1 MNKKY
6 LFLSSLIILL
16 MGAIT
21 ISALFGTSYAIKES
35 NSLPNNTFSSNKS
48 SVDNINLIKDALN
61 NDNYKDIVEN
71 FNVQKNYRTKDNES
85 ILYSLM
91 KNLEF
96 PTKSEDFEVSDS
108 NPSDIT
114 NKQLLY
120 IMTHGYNL
128 NNTKNNIFTNNK
140 HGEVIDNEV
149 KEYITQIALWLYM
162 YEHQDSL
169 VEYCTTTNIDSGIN
183 ACSFYNTDDKTLLN
197 ISYIRDIISQAG
209 ANKDYKYLNYI
220 IELVDEAKSYTYT
233 DPTMRDIA
241 NTAIGYTYYDDYI
254 TTNIINPI
262 PTNESK
268 ANYLDYS
275 VEITDPDNYGVYI
288 TDASGLKI
296 SNTND
301 LSKGFRLYIPLKE
314 NITDMDLSKIRV
326 SIKGKF
332 LDDIKGYNYKVTSSR
347 EALYDNNNQKFADQM
362 IAYVPIKYSYTGFNL
377 RNFVRISQIDSRTGQ
392 NLAGATIIIKEKET
406 NKQVAKWVSKEEPH
420 NIILEEGTYQLC
432 DEKAPEGFEKNS
444 DCVEFKVTNNKTQ
457 SQTIASVPVPDT
469 FASSK
474 IASYIIGIILFA
486 LGGGILLYSFKV
498 NKA

>member
-6 LFLSSLIILL
+6 LFLSSLIIIL

-48 SVDNINLIKDALN
+48 SIDNINLIKDALN

-96 PTKSEDFEVSDS
+96 PSKSEDFEVSDS

-128 NNTKNNIFTNNK
+128 TNTKNSIFTNNK

-314 NITDMDLSKIRV
+314 NITDMDLS
-326 SIKGKF
+326 
-332 LDDIKGYNYKVTSSR
+332 
-347 EALYDNNNQKFADQM
+347 
-362 IAYVPIKYSYTGFNL
+362 
-377 RNFVRISQIDSRTGQ
+377 
-392 NLAGATIIIKEKET
+392 
-406 NKQVAKWVSKEEPH
+406 
-420 NIILEEGTYQLC
+420 
-432 DEKAPEGFEKNS
+432 
-444 DCVEFKVTNNKTQ
+444 
-457 SQTIASVPVPDT
+457 
-469 FASSK
+469 
-474 IASYIIGIILFA
+474 
-486 LGGGILLYSFKV
+486 
-498 NKA
+498 